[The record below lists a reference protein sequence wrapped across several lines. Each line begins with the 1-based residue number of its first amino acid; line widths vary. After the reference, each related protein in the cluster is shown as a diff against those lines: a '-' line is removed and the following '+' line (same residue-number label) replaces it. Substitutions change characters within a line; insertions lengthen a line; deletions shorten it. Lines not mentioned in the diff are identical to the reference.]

1 MSLLEVKNLSVVY
14 DVDGS
19 LVRAVD
25 GVDFT
30 VGRGE
35 FVGLAGESGCGKTT
49 MAMAIPNLLPRFAR
63 IESGSV
69 TFDGTELTG
78 LDEDGMRPYR
88 WSEIS
93 VVFQGALNAL
103 NPVYDVGRQIAEPI
117 RAHDPSVKDAEA
129 RDRASELLE
138 AVGIPARRAKDYP
151 HQFSG
156 GMRQRVMIAM
166 ALACRPRLVIADEP
180 ITALDVMT
188 QAQIIDLLR
197 SLSERYD
204 LAMVLIS
211 HDLSVLAQTCDRVA
225 VMYAGKMAESGP
237 ASDVFGDPDTTGG
250 ARHPYTQRLLRA
262 YPNIHRER
270 AFIDGIPGSP
280 PDLSRPAPGCRFQPR
295 CLVAVPECA
304 AVEPSLITVSPGHE
318 AACHLLTASAA
329 AVPDAAPSGEVAS

>member
-1 MSLLEVKNLSVVY
+1 MSLLEVRDLHVAYNSEDG
-14 DVDGS
+14 DVM
-19 LVRAVD
+19 AVD
-25 GVDFT
+25 GVDFAID
-30 VGRGE
+30 RGE

-63 IESGSV
+63 IASGSV
-69 TFDGTELTG
+69 TFDGVELSS
-78 LDEDGMRPYR
+78 LDESALRPYR
-88 WSEIS
+88 WREIS

-103 NPVYDVGRQIAEPI
+103 NPVHSIGQQIREPI
-117 RAHDPSVKDAEA
+117 RAHDPDVRDAEA
-129 RDRASELLE
+129 KDRTSELLE
-138 AVGIPARRAKDYP
+138 AVGIPARRGDDYP

-197 SLSERYD
+197 DLSDRYD
-204 LAMVLIS
+204 LAMLLIS

-225 VMYAGKMAESGP
+225 VMYAGRMAESGP
-237 ASDVFGDPDTTGG
+237 AYEVFGPETPEGGG

-270 AFIDGIPGSP
+270 VFIDGIPGSP
-280 PDLSRPAPGCRFQPR
+280 PDLTSPPPGCRFAPR
-295 CLVAVPECA
+295 CLVPIEACTLTQPPLVA
-304 AVEPSLITVSPGHE
+304 VSPGHL
-318 AACHLLTASAA
+318 AACHLLTEGNA
-329 AVPDAAPSGEVAS
+329 

>member
-1 MSLLEVKNLSVVY
+1 MSLLDITDLHVAYSTPDG
-14 DVDGS
+14 DV
-19 LVRAVD
+19 LAVD
-25 GVDFT
+25 GVDFAIEA
-30 VGRGE
+30 GE

-49 MAMAIPNLLPRFAR
+49 MAMAIPHLLPRYAR
-63 IESGSV
+63 ISSGSV
-69 TFDGTELTG
+69 VFDGVELSS
-78 LDEDGMRPYR
+78 LDEEALRAHR
-88 WSEIS
+88 WRDIS

-103 NPVYDVGRQIAEPI
+103 NPVQTIGSQIREPI
-117 RAHDPSVKDAEA
+117 RVHDADVSEREA
-129 RDRASELLE
+129 RDRTAELLE
-138 AVGIPARRAKDYP
+138 AVGIPARRGEDYP

-197 SLSERYD
+197 DLSDRYH
-204 LAMVLIS
+204 LSMLLIS

-237 ASDVFGDPDTTGG
+237 ADEVFGPIGDGHG
-250 ARHPYTQRLLRA
+250 AQHPYTQRLLRA

-280 PDLSRPAPGCRFQPR
+280 PDLSSPQVGCRFAPR
-295 CLVAVPECA
+295 CLVSVEACRHDEPPLVAVG
-304 AVEPSLITVSPGHE
+304 PSHV
-318 AACHLLTASAA
+318 AACHLLG
-329 AVPDAAPSGEVAS
+329 PGGAP

>member
-1 MSLLEVKNLSVVY
+1 MTLLEVRDLHVLY
-14 DVDGS
+14 DVDES
-19 LVRAVD
+19 EVHAVD

-49 MAMAIPNLLPRFAR
+49 MAMAIPQLLPKFAR
-63 IESGSV
+63 ISAGSV
-69 TFDGTELTG
+69 TFDGTELTSLG
-78 LDEDGMRPYR
+78 EEELAAYR
-88 WSEIS
+88 WKEIS

-103 NPVYDVGRQIAEPI
+103 NPVYPVGRQIAEPI
-117 RAHDPSVKDAEA
+117 RAHEPSVSDKEVE
-129 RDRASELLE
+129 DRAAELLE
-138 AVGIPARRAKDYP
+138 AVGIPARRARDYP

-197 SLSERYD
+197 DLSEKFD
-204 LAMVLIS
+204 LAMILIS

-225 VMYAGKMAESGP
+225 VMYAGRMVESGP
-237 ASDVFGDPDTTGG
+237 ARDVFGEPRAGAG

-270 AFIDGIPGSP
+270 VFIDGIPGSP
-280 PDLSRPAPGCRFQPR
+280 PDLSQPSAGCRFAPR
-295 CLVAVPECA
+295 CLEVRPECID
-304 AVEPSLITVSPGHE
+304 VEPQLVRVGPDHV
-318 AACHLLTASAA
+318 AACHLLDEEDEA
-329 AVPDAAPSGEVAS
+329 